1 MSLPPLFSDA
11 ADEQVVSE
19 IAAEVRQLRDHSDTG
34 NVLSSTYIP
43 AFVAEYLE
51 DSASIL
57 RILRACQ
64 GDFIATTASLARILA
79 WREEN
84 KVYPLKRLA
93 DSQDLVVDSQGMV
106 LVRARQATMLPR
118 RRPSATTSSV
128 DMLAE
133 SAGWKL
139 FARGVDALE
148 DARVAL
154 KAAHQT
160 HCLVAQAAVVVPVES
175 LALADIALADIARI
189 VDIAKTYY
197 PVAVGRVYITA
208 ASSVLLEHTRQA
220 LRPMLVA
227 LLGPDCDSQ
236 GLVVF
241 ERADSLATR
250 HTTKLADHV
259 AQLHSSAS
267 AALSAKSNLATRA
280 LSDCI
285 GRSDSCA
292 ESEADADDF
301 CSAYSDARETT
312 YSTTTSYCHGY
323 STPKRAGPR
332 LGFISRNTS
341 MLSFGRNVSQQPL
354 AMSPVSS
361 TVADE
366 PAMDHDTRSAITP
379 IQLASLQRAVQ
390 GVQRMLGSISD
401 SIASADS
408 RLALAT
414 SKSRLVQQADVL
426 MSTVAALNFGVS
438 MTGTSTRP
446 SELGNNGDLPL
457 PRRAAIY
464 ISSKTAQAGGSGDLE
479 TPGNMFRRLAL
490 HLLALPLSQLVGG
503 RHGSMLGILRQLMT
517 KTARLVVRR
526 LGQLPSMQLLMLL
539 AYKHLRIY
547 AMVFWT
553 GALIAWQA
561 NAAIIK
567 SSLTTQLRRGIGF

>member
-1 MSLPPLFSDA
+1 MSLPPLFSDS
-11 ADEQVVSE
+11 ADEQAVSE
-19 IAAEVRQLRDHSDTG
+19 IAAEVRQLRDHSDMG
-34 NVLSSTYIP
+34 NALTSTYIP
-43 AFVAEYLE
+43 AFITEYLD

-57 RILRACQ
+57 RMLRAYQ
-64 GDFIATTASLARILA
+64 GDFIATTASLARTLT

-84 KVYPLKRLA
+84 KVYPLKRLV
-93 DSQDLVVDSQGMV
+93 DSQDLVVDSRGMV

-118 RRPSATTSSV
+118 RRASATASPV
-128 DMLAE
+128 DMMAE
-133 SAGWKL
+133 SAGWRL

-154 KAAHQT
+154 KAAHQA

-175 LALADIALADIARI
+175 LALADIGLADIARI

-197 PVAVGRVYITA
+197 PVTVGRVYVTA
-208 ASSVLLEHTRQA
+208 ASSVLLEHARQA
-220 LRPMLVA
+220 LRPMLLA
-227 LLGPDCDSQ
+227 LMGPDCDSQ
-236 GLVVF
+236 DLVVF
-241 ERADSLATR
+241 ERADSLAAR
-250 HTTKLADHV
+250 HTVKLADNV
-259 AQLHSSAS
+259 AQLHSCAS
-267 AALSAKSNLATRA
+267 AALSAKSSLATRA
-280 LSDCI
+280 LSDYI
-285 GRSDSCA
+285 GRSGSCA

-312 YSTTTSYCHGY
+312 YSAVTSCGLGY
-323 STPKRAGPR
+323 STPKRAGSR
-332 LGFISRNTS
+332 LGFISRNSS
-341 MLSFGRNVSQQPL
+341 MLSFGRGASQQPL

-361 TVADE
+361 TVVDE
-366 PAMDHDTRSAITP
+366 PAVDHDTRSVITP

-438 MTGTSTRP
+438 MTTTTSRQ
-446 SELGNNGDLPL
+446 GNNGDLPL
-457 PRRAAIY
+457 PRRAAIF
-464 ISSKTAQAGGSGDLE
+464 ISSKAAQASGSGELE

-503 RHGSMLGILRQLMT
+503 RHGSMLGMLRQLT
-517 KTARLVVRR
+517 SKTVRLVVRR

>member
-1 MSLPPLFSDA
+1 MSLPPLFSDS
-11 ADEQVVSE
+11 ADEQAVSE

-34 NVLSSTYIP
+34 NVLTSTYIP
-43 AFVAEYLE
+43 AFVTEYLD

-57 RILRACQ
+57 RMLRAYQ
-64 GDFIATTASLARILA
+64 GDFIATTANLARTLA

-84 KVYPLKRLA
+84 KVYPLKRQV
-93 DSQDLVVDSQGMV
+93 DGQDLVVDSQGMV

-118 RRPSATTSSV
+118 RRASATASPV

-133 SAGWKL
+133 SAGWRL

-154 KAAHQT
+154 KAAHQA
-160 HCLVAQAAVVVPVES
+160 HCLVAQAAVVVSVES
-175 LALADIALADIARI
+175 LALADIGLADIARI
-189 VDIAKTYY
+189 VDVAKAYY
-197 PVAVGRVYITA
+197 PVTVGRVYVTA
-208 ASSVLLEHTRQA
+208 ASSVLLEHARQA
-220 LRPMLVA
+220 LRPMLLA
-227 LLGPDCDSQ
+227 LMGPDCVSQ
-236 GLVVF
+236 DLVVF
-241 ERADSLATR
+241 ERADSLAVR
-250 HTTKLADHV
+250 HTVKLADHV
-259 AQLHSSAS
+259 AQLRSCAS
-267 AALSAKSNLATRA
+267 EALSAKLSLATRA
-280 LSDCI
+280 LSDYI
-285 GRSDSCA
+285 GCSGSCA

-312 YSTTTSYCHGY
+312 YSAVTSCGLGY
-323 STPKRAGPR
+323 STPKRAGSR
-332 LGFISRNTS
+332 LGFISRNSS
-341 MLSFGRNVSQQPL
+341 MLSFGRNASHQPL

-361 TVADE
+361 TVVDE
-366 PAMDHDTRSAITP
+366 PAADHDTRSAITP

-438 MTGTSTRP
+438 MTGTTSRQ
-446 SELGNNGDLPL
+446 GNNSDLPL
-457 PRRAAIY
+457 PRRAAIF
-464 ISSKTAQAGGSGDLE
+464 ISSKTAQANGSGELE

-503 RHGSMLGILRQLMT
+503 RHGSMLGMLRQLT
-517 KTARLVVRR
+517 SKTVRLVVRR

>member
-1 MSLPPLFSDA
+1 MSLPPLFSDS
-11 ADEQVVSE
+11 ADEQAVSE
-19 IAAEVRQLRDHSDTG
+19 IAAEVRQLRDHSDMG
-34 NVLSSTYIP
+34 NALTSTYIP
-43 AFVAEYLE
+43 AFITEYLD

-57 RILRACQ
+57 RMLRAYQ
-64 GDFIATTASLARILA
+64 GDFIATTASLARTLT

-84 KVYPLKRLA
+84 KIYPLKRLV

-118 RRPSATTSSV
+118 R
-128 DMLAE
+128 
-133 SAGWKL
+133 L

-154 KAAHQT
+154 KTAHQA

-175 LALADIALADIARI
+175 LALADIGLADIARI
-189 VDIAKTYY
+189 VDIAKAYY
-197 PVAVGRVYITA
+197 PVTVGRVYVTA
-208 ASSVLLEHTRQA
+208 ASSVLLEHARQA
-220 LRPMLVA
+220 LRPMLLA
-227 LLGPDCDSQ
+227 LMGPDCDSQ
-236 GLVVF
+236 DLVVF
-241 ERADSLATR
+241 ERADSLAAR
-250 HTTKLADHV
+250 HTVKLADHV
-259 AQLHSSAS
+259 AQLHSCAS
-267 AALSAKSNLATRA
+267 AALSAKSSLATRA
-280 LSDCI
+280 LSDYI
-285 GRSDSCA
+285 GRSGSCA

-312 YSTTTSYCHGY
+312 YSAVTSCGLGY
-323 STPKRAGPR
+323 STPKRAGSR
-332 LGFISRNTS
+332 LGFISRNSS
-341 MLSFGRNVSQQPL
+341 MLSFGRGASQQPL

-361 TVADE
+361 TVVDE
-366 PAMDHDTRSAITP
+366 SAVDHDTRSAITP

-438 MTGTSTRP
+438 MTGTTSRQ
-446 SELGNNGDLPL
+446 GNNGDLPL
-457 PRRAAIY
+457 PRRAAIF
-464 ISSKTAQAGGSGDLE
+464 ISSKAAQASGSGELE

-503 RHGSMLGILRQLMT
+503 RHGSMLGMLRQLT
-517 KTARLVVRR
+517 SKTVRLVVRR